1 MDLLIKNGTIVTAKE
16 MFKADIAVNGE
27 KIQAIGHDFD
37 ESNFK
42 TSIDADN
49 KLILPGAIDGHTHL
63 ALSFGGTTTSDDY
76 FAGTR
81 SAACGGTTTVF
92 DFVNQAH
99 GEKMLDAVK
108 RRDAL
113 ASVDAAV
120 DYSFHIGVSD
130 VESEGMLESMED
142 AVEFGIPSFKVFMV
156 YDYGVDDG
164 SFFKVLCKSKEIGAL
179 VGVHAENRDVNN
191 FLVQKYLSE
200 GKTDAWWH

>member
-76 FAGTR
+76 FAGIR
-81 SAACGGTTTVF
+81 FREPGS
-92 DFVNQAH
+92 
-99 GEKMLDAVK
+99 
-108 RRDAL
+108 RR
-113 ASVDAAV
+113 
-120 DYSFHIGVSD
+120 
-130 VESEGMLESMED
+130 
-142 AVEFGIPSFKVFMV
+142 
-156 YDYGVDDG
+156 
-164 SFFKVLCKSKEIGAL
+164 
-179 VGVHAENRDVNN
+179 EN
-191 FLVQKYLSE
+191 
-200 GKTDAWWH
+200 A